1 MVALAGLAEL
11 LVMGCAAGVETPA
24 TAQAAPP
31 ALELSG
37 RVVDAA
43 DIIAGP
49 KEAELTRT
57 LAMLEKETGVQIV
70 GATTPS
76 LNGRTITDYSL
87 DLANSWGLGN
97 AERDNGLLLLVAPT
111 ERRVRIEVGYGLEA
125 SVRDE
130 EASFIIQNEILPH
143 FRSGEYET
151 GITAAVDALI
161 REVTPY
167 ELKEAA

>member
-1 MVALAGLAEL
+1 MVAFAGLAAL
-11 LVMGCAAGVETPA
+11 LLTGCAAEAEAPA

-43 DIIAGP
+43 KITDP
-49 KEAELTRT
+49 KEADLTRT
-57 LAMLEKETGVQIV
+57 LETLEKDTGVQMV
-70 GATTPS
+70 VATTPS

-97 AERDNGLLLLVAPT
+97 AERDDGLLLLVAPT
-111 ERRVRIEVGYGLEA
+111 ERHVRIEVGYGLEA

-130 EASFIIQNEILPH
+130 EASFIIRNEILPH

>member
-1 MVALAGLAEL
+1 MVAFAGLAAL
-11 LVMGCAAGVETPA
+11 LLTGCAAEAEAPA

-43 DIIAGP
+43 DIITDP
-49 KEAELTRT
+49 KEAELTQT
-57 LAMLEKETGVQIV
+57 LETLEKDTGVQMV
-70 GATTPS
+70 VATTPN
-76 LNGRTITDYSL
+76 LNGQTISDYSL
-87 DLANSWGLGN
+87 DLANSWGLGS
-97 AERDNGLLLLVAPT
+97 AERNDGLLLLAAPT

-143 FRSGEYET
+143 FRSGEYKI
-151 GITAAVDALI
+151 GITAAVDAPI

>member
-1 MVALAGLAEL
+1 MVAFAGLAAL
-11 LVMGCAAGVETPA
+11 LLTGCAAEAEAPA

-43 DIIAGP
+43 DIITDP
-49 KEAELTRT
+49 KEAELTQT
-57 LAMLEKETGVQIV
+57 LETLEKDTGVQMV
-70 GATTPS
+70 VATTPN
-76 LNGRTITDYSL
+76 LNGRTISDYSL
-87 DLANSWGLGN
+87 DLANSWGLGS
-97 AERDNGLLLLVAPT
+97 AERDDGLLLLVAPT

-130 EASFIIQNEILPH
+130 EASFIIQNGILPH
-143 FRSGEYET
+143 FRSGEYEI

>member
-1 MVALAGLAEL
+1 MVAFAGLAAL
-11 LVMGCAAGVETPA
+11 LLTGCAAEAEAPA

-43 DIIAGP
+43 DTITDS

-57 LAMLEKETGVQIV
+57 LETLEKDTGVQMV
-70 GATTPS
+70 VATTPS
-76 LNGRTITDYSL
+76 LNSRRISDYSL
-87 DLANSWGLGN
+87 DLANSWGLGS
-97 AERDNGLLLLVAPT
+97 AERNDGLLLLVAPT

-130 EASFIIQNEILPH
+130 EALFIIQNEILPH

>member
-1 MVALAGLAEL
+1 
-11 LVMGCAAGVETPA
+11 
-24 TAQAAPP
+24 
-31 ALELSG
+31 
-37 RVVDAA
+37 
-43 DIIAGP
+43 
-49 KEAELTRT
+49 
-57 LAMLEKETGVQIV
+57 
-70 GATTPS
+70 
-76 LNGRTITDYSL
+76 
-87 DLANSWGLGN
+87 WGLGS
-97 AERDNGLLLLVAPT
+97 AERDDGLLLLVAPT

-143 FRSGEYET
+143 FRSGEYEI